1 MNITKPMEFLGAY
14 VVSADLSMGWG
25 GESGYCNLELVEEP
39 KDGKIFSPPA
49 LGTGCIFSFNKL
61 NFGGILKRWT
71 YSEDVSNGRRYSVV
85 LESPASILNGVQ
97 IILNRFQ
104 GTIYTDDSNLTTLQN
119 KDVMTYG
126 GKYPTNVINIFASK
140 ENYEY
145 GGTFGGADLNDIGYP
160 AANLISDINKAIS
173 DGIFGGKI
181 LFSDSEYELD
191 LSELAEVIDTIPD
204 YRVGGDFTDL
214 ATLISDICD
223 TAVYDYTLTLT
234 GTTNSL
240 GVITKNAKIKI
251 KTLSRKSP
259 PNPNIISQ
267 TIKDLKNKPDKEK
280 NLVSYNT
287 GKEFADNITQKVL
300 VGSQASRYWLAGRA
314 NMLPIWGQL
323 GQGQAAVYFYGNSVY
338 EYANMFAPIRITIDA
353 ANQYGEGNFTY
364 IDTNLLELRCAM
376 SDSKD
381 TWVAYHI
388 LMALRD
394 GREGLTFGN
403 FSITQNDFKEL
414 LQGRLAPADVMDTGL
429 DNAEMAAAYLYG
441 PAMAQKTAA
450 QRIVDMRYQAL
461 KSASTTFYGRS
472 FLVAVPAEVGGAANN
487 FRWIELDKRVENS
500 WDNASTA
507 WAGDNASAYFP
518 DTKFYD
524 DNGKL
529 GAVAIFPNYTN
540 IDFSDF
546 KSDYGRSV
554 LGTNNGVV
562 VSNVTV
568 DAAWGIRWI
577 DTATS
582 DVDSTGKIKTDSA
595 GKRISTSRTVGYVK
609 VDIPSCDIYDEYTT
623 QVNGFNMLCKLI
635 MGTDILPGYHN
646 MFGFENFDFPMPPSR
661 VVPEYI
667 GIPQQSN
674 RYVWGPWFSF
684 NANSGHKGKVSIEQD
699 TSLNPE
705 TFGSIGKMNEYANTT
720 VNIDM
725 AMLLEAETGSIE
737 LAESPNFS
745 LADRFFGSGPYVTNM
760 SIRVDANSGY
770 RTTYTFANWTKSF
783 GKLSRYNIDS
793 FKRSRQN
800 AFKFQKNI
808 RDLFRYPPGRQ
819 INTKLLKLFEPKL
832 PRVPMQS
839 TNMIV
844 ANFGNAIA
852 YAINNPNNLSPTINA
867 QAAPT
872 NAATRG
878 MGLNY
883 MESFGAGY
891 EQIFT
896 PIFAYD
902 QTDPARVKRNFNL
915 GNY

>member
-1 MNITKPMEFLGAY
+1 MKITKPVEFLGAY

-39 KDGKIFSPPA
+39 KDGKLFKPPS
-49 LGTGCIFSFNKL
+49 LGTGCIFNFDKL
-61 NFGGILKRWT
+61 SFGGILKRWT
-71 YSEDVSNGRRYSVV
+71 YSEDTGNGRRYSVV
-85 LESPASILNGVQ
+85 LESPASILAGTQ
-97 IILNRFQ
+97 IVLNRFQ
-104 GTIYTDDSNLTTLQN
+104 GTIYTDDSNIDALQN

-126 GKYPTNVINIFASK
+126 GKYPTNIINIFASK

-145 GGTFGGADLNDIGYP
+145 GGIFGAANLNELGYP
-160 AANLISDINKAIS
+160 AANIIGDINKAIS

-181 LFSDSEYELD
+181 FFADTEYELD
-191 LSELAEVIDTIPD
+191 LSELSEVISSIAD
-204 YRVGGDFTDL
+204 YRIGGDFVDL
-214 ATLISDICD
+214 STLISDICD

-234 GTTNSL
+234 GTTNTL
-240 GVITKNAKIKI
+240 GVITKDAKIKI
-251 KTLSRKSP
+251 KVLSRRSA
-259 PNPNIISQ
+259 PNPNVISE
-267 TIKDLKNKPDKEK
+267 TIQNLKNKPDKQK
-280 NLVSYNT
+280 NLISYNT

-300 VGSQASRYWLAGRA
+300 IGSQASRYWLAGRPY
-314 NMLPIWGQL
+314 MLPIWGQL
-323 GQGQAAVYFYGNSVY
+323 GQGQSAVYFYGNSVY
-338 EYANMFAPIRITIDA
+338 EYGNMFAPIRVTIDG
-353 ANQYGEGNFTY
+353 ANQYGEGSFSY
-364 IDTNLLELRCAM
+364 VDTNLLELRCAM
-376 SDSKD
+376 SETKD
-381 TWVAYHI
+381 TWIAYHI
-388 LMALRD
+388 LMALR
-394 GREGLTFGN
+394 EGKECLTFGN
-403 FSITQNDFKEL
+403 FSITKDDFKNL
-414 LQGRLAPADVMDTGL
+414 LEGKLAPADVMDTGL
-429 DNAEMAAAYLYG
+429 DNAEMAASYLYG
-441 PAMAQKTAA
+441 PAAAAKTAA
-450 QRIVDMRYQAL
+450 QRLMDTRYNSL
-461 KSASTTFYGRS
+461 KAAANTFYGRS
-472 FLVAVPAEVGGAANN
+472 FLVAIPAEVGGASNN
-487 FRWIELDKRVENS
+487 FRWIELDKKIENS
-500 WDNASTA
+500 WDIAGNS

-529 GAVAIFPNYTN
+529 GAVAVFPNYTN

-562 VSNVTV
+562 VNVTV
-568 DAAWGIRWI
+568 DTSWGIRWI

-582 DVDSTGKIKTDSA
+582 DVDSSGNAKTDSA

-635 MGTDILPGYHN
+635 MGTDLLPGYHN
-646 MFGFENFDFPMPPSR
+646 MFGFENFDFPLPPSR
-661 VVPEYI
+661 VAPEYI

-684 NANSGHKGKVSIEQD
+684 NSDSGQKGKLSIDQD

-705 TFGSIGKMNEYANTT
+705 TFGTIAKMNEYANST

-725 AMLLEAETGSIE
+725 NMLLEAETGSVE
-737 LAESPNFS
+737 LAESPAFS

-760 SIRVDANSGY
+760 SIRIDATAGY
-770 RTTYTFANWTKSF
+770 RTTYSFANWTKSF

-793 FKRSRQN
+793 FKKSRQN
-800 AFKFQKNI
+800 AFKFQKSI
-808 RDLFRYPPGRQ
+808 RDLFRYPPGRP

-832 PRVPMQS
+832 PRMPMQS

-844 ANFGNAIA
+844 GNFSNAIG
-852 YAINNPNNLSPTINA
+852 YAINNPNNLSPGINM

-902 QTDPARVKRNFNL
+902 QRDPARVTRNFNL